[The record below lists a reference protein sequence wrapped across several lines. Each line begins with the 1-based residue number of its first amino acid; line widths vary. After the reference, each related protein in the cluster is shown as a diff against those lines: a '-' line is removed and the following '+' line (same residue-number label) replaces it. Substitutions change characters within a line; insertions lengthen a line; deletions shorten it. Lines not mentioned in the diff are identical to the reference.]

1 MFYTPVNIPAL
12 LSSAL
17 ASMVIGF
24 IWYSPVLFGKP
35 WMKLMRLDA
44 KKMKAAQKD
53 MPKTYGLSFVATL
66 VTAFVLSQ
74 FISSTLTYT
83 LNEGLLVG
91 FLGWL
96 GFTATALLT
105 GVLFNEMPVKLFL
118 INSGYQLA
126 SMLAMSTVLTLWI

>member
-17 ASMVIGF
+17 VSMVVGF
-24 IWYSPVLFGKP
+24 VWYSPVLFGKP
-35 WMKLMRLDA
+35 WMKLMGLNA
-44 KKMKAAQKD
+44 KKMKAAQKN
-53 MPKTYGLSFVATL
+53 MSKTYGLSFVATL

-74 FISSTLTYT
+74 FISSTLTIT
-83 LNEGLLVG
+83 VNEGLMVG

-96 GFTATALLT
+96 GFTATTLFT
-105 GVLFNEMPVKLFL
+105 GVLFNEMPIKLFF

-126 SMLAMSTVLTLWI
+126 SMLTMSVVLTLWV